1 MTEAEWI
8 RRAQAGDRAAFG
20 QLYEGYKLK
29 AFRTAFLITRD
40 LHLAEDM
47 TQEAFVRAYLQIGRC
62 DPTRP
67 FAPWFFR
74 ILINRCR
81 TAVAGRG
88 RHVALDEVPEA
99 AAFDGGFA
107 TVEARAV
114 IWREIQRLAPHY
126 QDVLLLRYYQD
137 FSEAAIAEALDLPAG
152 TVKSRLAK
160 ARTLL
165 EARLGPALFDGVA
178 REGALS

>member
-1 MTEAEWI
+1 MTEGEWI

-20 QLYEGYKLK
+20 HLFAAYKLK

-40 LHLAEDM
+40 RHLAEDM
-47 TQEAFVRAYLQIGRC
+47 TQEAFVRAYLQIKRC
-62 DPTRP
+62 DPGRP

-81 TAVAGRG
+81 TAVAGRH
-88 RHVALDEVPEA
+88 RHAALDEVPEA
-99 AAFDGGFA
+99 ATREAGFA
-107 TVEARAV
+107 TVEARAE

-126 QDVLLLRYYQD
+126 QDVLILRYYQD
-137 FSEAAIAEALDLPAG
+137 FAEGAIAEALDLPVG

-160 ARTLL
+160 ARRLL
-165 EARLGPALFDGVA
+165 EARLSPALLTDLEG
-178 REGALS
+178 EGALS